1 MTILPSEASG
11 PPWAVRWTQG
21 PVYGLQALDTEG
33 LDRLRGP
40 QLNLPEGQGW
50 WRLPDPQPSQRP
62 RVRADIG
69 KATAVVPPSPDL
81 TGQINGI
88 DIPRIDAAFLYPMGT
103 EAPWLRAEWMGLL
116 NLSCGVEA
124 VELGL
129 LVFRG
134 REPTPFCP
142 LWRGALPTGTFRWS
156 RRTSAPTSG
165 RPWCWCPAA
174 PPPLPG
180 CADLVRRCFRHRGS
194 WFAHGRSP
202 MIPPDVAAKVRCVLL
217 AVVTERE
224 DKLSDVQILCIGLYR
239 HLGESPVEDRVAS
252 LCQRLGAEA
261 YWLLDRIPDPALLAA
276 HAASSGA
283 AAETADAA
291 ERGEVPL
298 EDVLVPGEWASLSD
312 LPGVLA
318 AGKVAWS

>member
-129 LVFRG
+129 LAFRG

-142 LWRGALPTGTFRWS
+142 LWRGALPHGYIPLEPPHIRADIGT
-156 RRTSAPTSG
+156 
-165 RPWCWCPAA
+165 
-174 PPPLPG
+174 
-180 CADLVRRCFRHRGS
+180 
-194 WFAHGRSP
+194 P
-202 MIPPDVAAKVRCVLL
+202 MV
-217 AVVTERE
+217 
-224 DKLSDVQILCIGLYR
+224 
-239 HLGESPVEDRVAS
+239 
-252 LCQRLGAEA
+252 LGAQPRHHLFLVA
-261 YWLLDRIPDPALLAA
+261 RILY
-276 HAASSGA
+276 
-283 AAETADAA
+283 DAA
-291 ERGEVPL
+291 FDIGG
-298 EDVLVPGEWASLSD
+298 PGSLTGD
-312 LPGVLA
+312 PR
-318 AGKVAWS
+318 